1 MADVTVEFGATD
13 TGLEKTLKAVQG
25 ELNGLKDKVK
35 GGELSMTELEGT
47 MKRIGQVTSMEKNIK
62 AIGGSSEATTK
73 SVKALG
79 TASEET
85 GKKGESGFGKIAV
98 GAALAV
104 AGTAA
109 IDAAFA
115 VAQKTVQSF
124 GDALNMGGRLA
135 ELSDRTGV
143 AVDKVMLLERAFQN
157 TGVGADSLG
166 PILNKMQKAIVD
178 AGDGTSKAAD
188 AFTKLGIPL
197 STLQDLS
204 PDEQLRSIG
213 KAIAGIPDPAERA
226 ATSMEIFGK
235 SGGALNQVFSN
246 FDGELKTAKDQL
258 GSLPEV
264 MKAGAAQ
271 FDKISDNL
279 TVIGGKFVEF
289 AAGIIDKVKP
299 ALDALTTALTRIDA
313 AKIGQELAGFFTGA
327 GEGMK
332 GFQAAVDAIDAGE
345 MGTAFKIVGQ
355 AIQLQFKETANNV
368 YTNMVAAFK
377 TIGDFIMEQFA
388 SGGPLVMTI
397 RSTFDFVAGYIKKVV
412 AGSLFETFT
421 SLGPAFARIAE
432 GLKQSSE
439 AGAKSS
445 ELALERI
452 PILAELAAEKAGE
465 SMGNI
470 PENFK
475 KNMAGVPPLFTDLEK
490 HQQEIDRLQQGI
502 TKSTKETT
510 EAVSELDKENAKAEQ
525 DARKY
530 FDEYKKGQAQA
541 EKDADKA
548 AKDAEEKQAKLEV
561 VLALKREEHTA
572 QLDINNAIASGN
584 FQEAEALK
592 NAQSL
597 KKTIDDLVKTGFGES
612 EATKMANEMGR
623 AARDAERIQKSL
635 ATKIDQDIKSKQK
648 ADAIDKGGAIQKKV
662 QTEMEAGR
670 YATARALGKELATKE
685 LNVSV
690 RGFDENKDRRAAA
703 DIFKDYYGSGGSA
716 FLTDNE
722 RLELTRLAREEG
734 VFKDF
739 SKMTDSTK
747 KGLDRFA
754 DLGEATIKKMGET
767 TKIIKDGVKPPPA
780 AAGKDAEKKPM
791 SLDTMVKSI
800 LTLIEKI
807 EPKLPQQVLA

>member
-1 MADVTVEFGATD
+1 
-13 TGLEKTLKAVQG
+13 
-25 ELNGLKDKVK
+25 
-35 GGELSMTELEGT
+35 
-47 MKRIGQVTSMEKNIK
+47 
-62 AIGGSSEATTK
+62 
-73 SVKALG
+73 
-79 TASEET
+79 
-85 GKKGESGFGKIAV
+85 
-98 GAALAV
+98 
-104 AGTAA
+104 
-109 IDAAFA
+109 
-115 VAQKTVQSF
+115 
-124 GDALNMGGRLA
+124 
-135 ELSDRTGV
+135 
-143 AVDKVMLLERAFQN
+143 
-157 TGVGADSLG
+157 
-166 PILNKMQKAIVD
+166 
-178 AGDGTSKAAD
+178 
-188 AFTKLGIPL
+188 
-197 STLQDLS
+197 
-204 PDEQLRSIG
+204 
-213 KAIAGIPDPAERA
+213 
-226 ATSMEIFGK
+226 
-235 SGGALNQVFSN
+235 
-246 FDGELKTAKDQL
+246 
-258 GSLPEV
+258 
-264 MKAGAAQ
+264 
-271 FDKISDNL
+271 
-279 TVIGGKFVEF
+279 
-289 AAGIIDKVKP
+289 
-299 ALDALTTALTRIDA
+299 
-313 AKIGQELAGFFTGA
+313 
-327 GEGMK
+327 
-332 GFQAAVDAIDAGE
+332 
-345 MGTAFKIVGQ
+345 
-355 AIQLQFKETANNV
+355 
-368 YTNMVAAFK
+368 
-377 TIGDFIMEQFA
+377 MEQFA

-421 SLGPAFARIAE
+421 SLGPAFANIAE

-452 PILAELAAEKAGE
+452 PILAELAAEKAAE

-475 KNMAGVPPLFTDLEK
+475 ENMAGVPPLFTDLEK

-525 DARKY
+525 EARKY

-541 EKDADKA
+541 L
-548 AKDAEEKQAKLEV
+548 KDAEKSAKDDAEKQAKLQEV
-561 VLALKREEHTA
+561 LELKRQEHNA
-572 QLDINNAIASGN
+572 QLGINNAIAAGN

-597 KKTIDDLVKTGFGES
+597 KKTIDDLVKIGFGES

-648 ADAIDKGGAIQKKV
+648 ADAIDKGGATQKKV

-670 YATARALGKELATKE
+670 YATARALGKELAEKE

-690 RGFDENKDRRAAA
+690 RGFDEKKDRRAAA
-703 DIFKDYYGSGGSA
+703 DILKDYYGNRAPVMS
-716 FLTDNE
+716 DKE

-754 DLGEATIKKMGET
+754 DRVFTETLPGESLKT
-767 TKIIKDGVKPPPA
+767 
-780 AAGKDAEKKPM
+780 AEKRVDDMIRGVESGRVGFGRDTRSIKEIGSDYGLKGTDEEIRKELYKIRTEGQGDKLKKGTEDTQKSLGKNMKTESDKKVEENKTPM
-791 SLDTMVKSI
+791 TLDTMVKSI